1 MDDKMLD
8 DIVREAEARKMF
20 EEMCRESDEV
30 EEMMHK
36 DQMTQDDIRA
46 LVEARGKVYER
57 FINALREAGLGSV
70 AIEVLPDDEAEDD
83 EDEHT
88 ERLENDHEATTFRGH
103 CIT

>member
-1 MDDKMLD
+1 MDGKTLD
-8 DIVREAEARKMF
+8 DLVREAEARKLF

-46 LVEARGKVYER
+46 LVEARGNVYER

-70 AIEVLPDDEAEDD
+70 AIEVLQDDEAEDD
-83 EDEHT
+83 EDEHA
-88 ERLENDHEATTFRGH
+88 ENL
-103 CIT
+103 

>member
-8 DIVREAEARKMF
+8 DLVREAEARKLF

-70 AIEVLPDDEAEDD
+70 AIDVLPDDEAEDD
-83 EDEHT
+83 EDEHA
-88 ERLENDHEATTFRGH
+88 ENL
-103 CIT
+103 

>member
-8 DIVREAEARKMF
+8 DLVREAEARKMF
-20 EEMCRESDEV
+20 EEMCKESDEV
-30 EEMMHK
+30 EERMNK
-36 DQMTQDDIRA
+36 AQMALDDIRA

-70 AIEVLPDDEAEDD
+70 AIEVLPDGEAEDD

>member
-8 DIVREAEARKMF
+8 DLVREAEARKLF

-30 EEMMHK
+30 EERMHK
-36 DQMTQDDIRA
+36 DQMTQDNIRA

-57 FINALREAGLGSV
+57 FINALRKAGLGSV

-83 EDEHT
+83 EDEHA
-88 ERLENDHEATTFRGH
+88 ENL
-103 CIT
+103 